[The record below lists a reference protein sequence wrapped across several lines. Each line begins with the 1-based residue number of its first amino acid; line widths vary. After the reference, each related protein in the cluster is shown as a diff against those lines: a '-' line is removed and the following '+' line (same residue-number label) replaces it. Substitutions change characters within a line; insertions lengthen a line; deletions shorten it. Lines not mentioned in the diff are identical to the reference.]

1 MPQQGKTIAQ
11 SRVAL
16 SNVMGPQDTNLHGN
30 VHGGVIMKMVD
41 EVGALAAVR
50 HARMPVVTIVID
62 SMTFLEPIRVGNL
75 VTCTAELTW
84 VGRTSIEVRVE
95 VKAENP
101 LTGTENTTNSAYL
114 VYVALSPD
122 GRPAPVP
129 PLLFETDEERT
140 RAAQAEARQ
149 AHRKQRR
156 SEEERA

>member
-1 MPQQGKTIAQ
+1 MSQQGKTIAH
-11 SRVAL
+11 SRVVL
-16 SNVMGPQDTNLHGN
+16 STVMGPQDTNLHGN

-41 EVGALAAVR
+41 EAGALAASR

-101 LTGTENTTNSAYL
+101 MTGTETTTNSAYL
-114 VYVALSPD
+114 VYVALSPE
-122 GRPAPVP
+122 GRPASVT
-129 PLLFETDEERT
+129 PLVYTTDEERR
-140 RAAQAEARQ
+140 RADQAEQRQ
-149 AHRKQRR
+149 ALRKQRR
-156 SEEERA
+156 SEEGL

>member
-1 MPQQGKTIAQ
+1 
-11 SRVAL
+11 
-16 SNVMGPQDTNLHGN
+16 MGPQDTNIHGN
-30 VHGGVIMKMVD
+30 VHGGVIMKLVD

-95 VKAENP
+95 VVAENP
-101 LTGTENTTNSAYL
+101 LTGTETTTNSAYL

-122 GRPAPVP
+122 GHPAPVP
-129 PLLFETDEERT
+129 TLIYTTDEERT

-149 AHRKQRR
+149 NHRKQRR
-156 SEEERA
+156 SEEGA